1 MRKIVSFLHAS
12 LDGFVAGP
20 KGEMNWIHVDEEIF
34 EYSGRQTDLAD
45 AALYGRV
52 TYQMMEAYWPTAG
65 NEPDASKHDIQHSA
79 WYNNVSKIIL
89 SKTMKGQKLP
99 NTTIISE
106 NLKEE
111 ILKLKEKP
119 GKEIVI
125 FGSPSASHA
134 LLAENLIDE
143 FWIFVNPI
151 LLGQGIPLFKN
162 IKKIKKLKLLSSH
175 VFNSGVVAMRYQIDL
190 EK

>member
-1 MRKIVSFLHAS
+1 MRKIALFMHSS

-34 EYSGRQTDLAD
+34 DYVGGQTELAD
-45 AALYGRV
+45 TALYGRK

-65 NEPDASKHDIQHSA
+65 DSPDASKHDKQHSA
-79 WYNNVSKIIL
+79 WYKKVSKVIL
-89 SKTMKGQKLP
+89 SRTMKGEKLP

-106 NLKEE
+106 NLRDE
-111 ILKLKEKP
+111 ILKIKEKP
-119 GKEIVI
+119 GKDIII

-134 LLAENLIDE
+134 LMAENLIDE
-143 FWIFVNPI
+143 FWIFINPI

-162 IKKIKKLKLLSSH
+162 IKERKQLKFLSSH
-175 VFNSGVVAMRYQIDL
+175 IFISGVAAMRYQIDL